1 MSQAEI
7 VIIVSAGTE
16 WGAIRELYPDV
27 AYSSSPFG
35 EWFFF
40 KTDAGLRAVGA
51 VFFQGGWG
59 KISAAASTQYAIDRW
74 KPVLIINLGT
84 CGGFLGKI
92 APDTIV
98 IAKRTLVYDIID
110 QMLNPDEALHFYT
123 TDLDISWLSRP
134 LYEREYRGVLV
145 SADRDIISA
154 EIPTLASKYGA
165 VAADWESGAI
175 AWVSA
180 RNGIDCVVVRGV
192 TDLVGPEG
200 GEAYGG
206 NSHVFAQN
214 ARRMMRYLIG
224 HLDDLLKQWFMK
236 RKSGTINGVN
246 K

>member
-1 MSQAEI
+1 MTKVEI
-7 VIIVSAGTE
+7 VIIVSADTE
-16 WGAIRELYPDV
+16 WSAIREIYPNV
-27 AYSSSPFG
+27 AYYSSPFG
-35 EWFFF
+35 EWFFI
-40 KTDAGLRAVGA
+40 KTDAGPRAVGT

-84 CGGFLGKI
+84 CGGFLDQI
-92 APDTIV
+92 ARNTVV
-98 IAKRTLVYDIID
+98 IAERTLVYDVMD
-110 QMLNPDEALHFYT
+110 QMLNPDEAIHFYT

-145 SADRDIISA
+145 SADRDIISE
-154 EIPTLASKYGA
+154 EIPTLVSKYGA

-180 RNGIDCVVVRGV
+180 HNGIDCVVARGV

-200 GEAYGG
+200 GEAYEG
-206 NSHVFAQN
+206 NSQVFAQN
-214 ARRMMRYLIG
+214 ARRMMRYLTE

-236 RKSGTINGVN
+236 RESGTDTF
-246 K
+246 